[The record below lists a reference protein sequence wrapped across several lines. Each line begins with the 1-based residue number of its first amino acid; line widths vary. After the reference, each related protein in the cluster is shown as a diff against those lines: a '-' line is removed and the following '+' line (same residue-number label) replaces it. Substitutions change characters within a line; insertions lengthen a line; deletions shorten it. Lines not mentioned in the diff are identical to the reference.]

1 MPTTIQITT
10 DNYDG
15 QTAII
20 TYYPDTGGTI
30 NLGTHILPY
39 DYNADYFY
47 GTYSLYFPAFDT
59 TCTLVIENESPTMCF
74 EYIGQGPDI
83 LYQCSVIAQPTLYN
97 GRYYWVLNGC
107 PTEPNPPG
115 YLECPTIDNNNYIW
129 WSGSSWV
136 HTSSLGGGSLF
147 TTLSNPGLLPIEILG
162 TYEWTSEM
170 WGTCAPEMKNST
182 LGSCLPSTPTPTPTP
197 TMTPTP
203 TPTPTQTKQYYV
215 YKLCG
220 DAKVAYVVQT
230 QPGLTTTPGKVIRTT
245 IDEYCW
251 EFLYQTTNQNPIPSS
266 PLVQIVNWDGDYLTP
281 SLGIIFDNCT
291 DCLSYAT
298 DIATGVALYWHTVV
312 GTYTSI
318 NFRINRRRA
327 GAITYSI
334 GGTQQNFGQSIPTFY
349 NGLISISNTF
359 PNNLQTG
366 DEIMIDIN
374 SGPQIPGGGGTVKA
388 TIELKRTL
396 RNVTNY
402 TTIETQ
408 TVTGGFVSTRIPLT
422 PGTWYAIDPSTYL
435 YEVNATTELI

>member
-15 QTAII
+15 QTAVI
-20 TYYPDTGGTI
+20 TFTPDNGGPVV
-30 NLGTHILPY
+30 NLGSQVLPY
-39 DYNADYFY
+39 DYNAEYVY
-47 GTYSLYFPAFDT
+47 GTYSLYFPLFDT
-59 TCTLVIENESPTMCF
+59 TCALVIVNQTQTPT
-74 EYIGQGPDI
+74 
-83 LYQCSVIAQPTLYN
+83 PT
-97 GRYYWVLNGC
+97 
-107 PTEPNPPG
+107 PTVTPNQ
-115 YLECPTIDNNNYIW
+115 TQ
-129 WSGSSWV
+129 
-136 HTSSLGGGSLF
+136 
-147 TTLSNPGLLPIEILG
+147 
-162 TYEWTSEM
+162 
-170 WGTCAPEMKNST
+170 
-182 LGSCLPSTPTPTPTP
+182 TPTPTPTP

-203 TPTPTQTKQYYV
+203 TPTPTPTKQYYV

-220 DAKVAYVVQT
+220 DAKIAYVIQT

-245 IDEYCW
+245 LDEYCW
-251 EFLYQTTNQNPIPSS
+251 EFLYQTTNPNPIP
-266 PLVQIVNWDGDYLTP
+266 PAPFVQIINFDGDYLTP